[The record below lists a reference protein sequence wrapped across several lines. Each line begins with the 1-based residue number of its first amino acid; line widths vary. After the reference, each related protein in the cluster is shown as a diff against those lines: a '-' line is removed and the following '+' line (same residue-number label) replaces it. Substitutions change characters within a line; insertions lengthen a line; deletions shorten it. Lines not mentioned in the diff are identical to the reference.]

1 MKKSFQ
7 DPNILDVTFCKLDD
21 YSFLENLKKID
32 ESDTTS
38 EQSLHIENIQTQS
51 SQPVSGL
58 QFRKKLCDLKDWDR
72 VMSRT
77 KLSYDSAQV
86 DAIKQVRLC
95 LEINI

>member
-1 MKKSFQ
+1 MSHFASLMITPFWKIS
-7 DPNILDVTFCKLDD
+7 
-21 YSFLENLKKID
+21 KKID

-72 VMSRT
+72 VMSRL
-77 KLSYDSAQV
+77 KLSYDSLQV